1 MLKTKKIIFIIL
13 FLFIGI
19 LSIVLFF
26 KYQFNKNRA
35 NNNHEKFNVILIV
48 IDALRADHLGCYGYK
63 RDTSPNID
71 KFAKEGAIFTQAI
84 SQGSYTPPS
93 LFSILTSTYPN
104 THKVYTFGVSSNKK
118 IKTLPEILKTK
129 GYYLGLISARSGLAE
144 FNFPKLE
151 EEFHAVHTASRK
163 HTIKADKVTENAIEW
178 LKLNKNKRFFLWL
191 YYLDPHAP
199 YRPPAPYDKL
209 YANDKFIKEN
219 NKHIPIADESR
230 EEGLSDEYKVIP
242 RITAVKGITDINY
255 YISQYDGEI
264 SFMDNQIGAVLTE
277 LKRLDLYDNTLIV
290 ITSDHGESMG
300 ERNFYFVHG
309 VNLYDEL
316 LKVPLIISGR
326 NVIPRGKIINSQ
338 VRLIDIMPTI
348 LDIVNIQSNNIM
360 QGISLLPLIREKD
373 VPKLDSFSEVYFKD
387 RRHLK
392 GIRTDKWKFIEVYN
406 VITNKYSYELYDLE
420 NDPRELNNLVEE
432 KPKEVSLFKE
442 KLRDYTF
449 SCQKIRSSIL
459 GKDFID
465 KPVILDEETKERL
478 RSLGYVK

>member
-1 MLKTKKIIFIIL
+1 MLKIRKIIFIIL

-19 LSIVLFF
+19 ASTALFF
-26 KYQFNKNRA
+26 KLQSHKNHKR
-35 NNNHEKFNVILIV
+35 FNVILIL
-48 IDALRADHLGCYGYK
+48 IDALRPDHLGCYGYK
-63 RDTSPNID
+63 RNTSPNID
-71 KFAKEGAIFTQAI
+71 NLAKEGAIFTQAI

-93 LFSILTSTYPN
+93 LFSILTSAYPS
-104 THKVYTFGVSSNKK
+104 THKVDTFGVSSNKK

-129 GYYLGLISARSGLAE
+129 GYYLGLISGRGGMSE
-144 FNFPKLE
+144 FNFPELE
-151 EEFHAVHTASRK
+151 KKFDSFYPPHKK
-163 HTIKADKVTENAIEW
+163 HILANEVTDNAIQW

-191 YYLDPHAP
+191 YYIDPHTP
-199 YRPPAPYDKL
+199 YKPPAPYDKL

-219 NKHIPIADESR
+219 NEHIPIADESR

-264 SFMDNQIGAVLTE
+264 SFTDRQIGAILTE

-373 VPKLDSFSEVYFKD
+373 VPKLDSFSEGYEGYSED
-387 RRHLK
+387 RKHLT
-392 GIRTDKWKFIEVYN
+392 GIRTDKWKFIEVHN
-406 VITNKYSYELYDLE
+406 VVTNTYTYELYDLE
-420 NDPRELNNLVEE
+420 NDPRELNNLVLGKPE
-432 KPKEVSLFKE
+432 KVNLFK
-442 KLRDYTF
+442 KKIRDYTS
-449 SCQKIRSSIL
+449 SCEEIRKSIL

-478 RSLGYVK
+478 RSLGYIK

>member
-1 MLKTKKIIFIIL
+1 MLKIRKIIFIIL

-19 LSIVLFF
+19 ASTALFF
-26 KYQFNKNRA
+26 KLQSHKNHKR
-35 NNNHEKFNVILIV
+35 FNVILIL
-48 IDALRADHLGCYGYK
+48 IDALRPDHLGCYGYK

-71 KFAKEGAIFTQAI
+71 SLAKEGVIFTQAI
-84 SQGSYTPPS
+84 SQASYTPPS
-93 LFSILTSTYPN
+93 LSSMLTSTYPN
-104 THKVYTFGVSSNKK
+104 THRVYTFGVPLDKK

-129 GYYLGLISARSGLAE
+129 GYYLGLISARSSLDK
-144 FNFPKLE
+144 FNFPELE
-151 EEFHAVHTASRK
+151 KEFHAVYTASHK
-163 HTIKADKVTENAIEW
+163 HIIKADEVTKNAIEF
-178 LKLNKNKRFFLWL
+178 LKLNRKKKFFLWL

-219 NKHIPIADESR
+219 NEHIPIADESR

-373 VPKLDSFSEVYFKD
+373 VPKLDSFSEGYEGYSED
-387 RRHLK
+387 RKHLT
-392 GIRTDKWKFIEVYN
+392 GIRTDKWKFIEVHN
-406 VITNKYSYELYDLE
+406 VVTNTYTYELYDLE
-420 NDPRELNNLVEE
+420 NDPRELNNLAEE